1 MKNHFSSLDRVD
13 YQDFTLYSELLL
25 LLINIID
32 ESPKNHHLLLK
43 KWKAKQH
50 INYFSNQNPSLSAV
64 QAAAPPN
71 RFEALT
77 LLSTELLPF
86 LHWR

>member
-43 KWKAKQH
+43 K
-50 INYFSNQNPSLSAV
+50 
-64 QAAAPPN
+64 
-71 RFEALT
+71 
-77 LLSTELLPF
+77 
-86 LHWR
+86 